1 MVECVIH
8 HKMHRRA
15 GNLSGEKT
23 NTEKFNTKRTKQGE
37 GYSSPAPRAEVPVII
52 ITAVLIAQLQP
63 DYLIP
68 DALEERHCQC

>member
-1 MVECVIH
+1 MH

-23 NTEKFNTKRTKQGE
+23 NKEKLNAKRTKQGE
-37 GYSSPAPRAEVPVII
+37 GYSLPVPRTKAPAII
-52 ITAVLIAQLQP
+52 ITAVQIARWQP

-68 DALEERHCQC
+68 GALEERHYQY